1 MSKTKTTLMECNS
14 TMCAK
19 VQILF
24 LHKKQDDSVIN
35 LQRFNRNLGGHF
47 RVRFQ
52 VGGWVGVKLLP
63 SLKLVKIFLETLNL
77 ARKYTP
83 IFSFRNYFFLVP
95 RPP

>member
-35 LQRFNRNLGGHF
+35 LQRFNRNLGGRF
-47 RVRFQ
+47 RGSFS
-52 VGGWVGVKLLP
+52 GGWVGGSK
-63 SLKLVKIFLETLNL
+63 T
-77 ARKYTP
+77 TP
-83 IFSFRNYFFLVP
+83 QSKTC
-95 RPP
+95 